1 MARLPVGRVLVAVI
15 VAALLALATAGGA
28 AGDTGKPQLRRD
40 GRWMV
45 DQHNRV
51 VLVHG
56 VNAVWKRDPYVP
68 PATPGGFIAADAR
81 WLSRHGFN
89 GARIGT
95 LWVGVTPDAPGE
107 IDAAYLGK
115 WDRVV
120 RLLADQRIWTL
131 FDFHQDQMSPEFQ
144 GEGVPEWAVEPL
156 KGPVNEALPPPRFGF
171 PFNYFT
177 PQVSE
182 LYENLWH
189 EPGKTHVWDGYR
201 DAWVA
206 VADKWGDR
214 PYVMGYDLL
223 NEPWAGP
230 EWPDC
235 LDPVTGCP
243 QVESGELQPFFE
255 HALAGIRIVDR
266 DNLVWFEPQLLSGG
280 TSAPTGF
287 GPVEGEEQ
295 LGYSWHNYC
304 PHGALL
310 QAIALGVE
318 PPEGVDL
325 SQTCGPFEQRVFE
338 QHETTAQRMGA
349 VHAVTEFGASD
360 DLTIIRN
367 VTRLADEHLTS
378 WFYWHYKNWADP
390 TTQSQESGEQGMF
403 EKDSDLSSLKMPK
416 ARLLVRTYP
425 QATAGIPKS
434 LSFDPDTGL
443 MRYRYRPRQASAPTE
458 VFISPLHYPDGYE
471 VVVTGGRVLRD
482 NGKVATVAA
491 DRGVDEVTVVVRA
504 AKSGGE
510 GPPSHGDQF
519 GDGGVGNEDDGRS
532 SADTSANTSLPA
544 TGGGA
549 AVIGGLALLLGLAV
563 ARLRRDTVA

>member
-1 MARLPVGRVLVAVI
+1 MPRSAVWRPLVAAI
-15 VAALLALATAGGA
+15 VAATLASASAAGA
-28 AGDTGKPQLRRD
+28 APQPRLQRD
-40 GRWMV
+40 GRWLV

-56 VNAVWKRDPYVP
+56 VNAVWKRAPHVP
-68 PATPGGFIAADAR
+68 PATPEGFVEADAR
-81 WLSRHGFN
+81 WLSDHGFN
-89 GARIGT
+89 GARVGT

-107 IDAAYLGK
+107 VDTEYLQR

-120 RLLADQRIWTL
+120 RLLAERRIWTL
-131 FDFHQDQMSPEFQ
+131 FDFHQDQMSPEYQ

-156 KGPVNEALPPPRFGF
+156 KGPANEAPPPQFGF

-182 LYENLWH
+182 LYENLWD
-189 EPGKTHVWDGYR
+189 ERGRVWDGYR
-201 DAWVA
+201 GAWIA
-206 VADKWGDR
+206 VAKKWGDR

-243 QVESGELQPFFE
+243 QVESEELQPFFE
-255 HALAGIRIVDR
+255 HALGGIRMVDR
-266 DNLVWFEPQLLSGG
+266 RSLVWFEPQLLSGG

-310 QAIALGVE
+310 QAIQLGAVA
-318 PPEGVDL
+318 PEEVDL
-325 SQTCGPFEQRVFE
+325 SQTCAPFEQRVFE
-338 QHETTAQRMGA
+338 QHEATARRMKA

-367 VTRLADEHLTS
+367 VTRLADEQLTS
-378 WFYWHYKNWADP
+378 WFYWHYKNWGDP
-390 TTQSQESGEQGMF
+390 TTQSQESGEQGLF
-403 EKDSDLSSLKMPK
+403 ADDGDLSSLKLPK

-425 QATAGIPKS
+425 QATAGVPVS

-443 MRYRYRPRQASAPTE
+443 MRYRYRPRRATAPTE
-458 VFISPLHYPDGYE
+458 IFLSPLHYPDGYE
-471 VVVTGGRVLRD
+471 VVVTGGRVVGDDGR
-482 NGKVATVAA
+482 VATVAA
-491 DRGVDEVTVVVRA
+491 TRGVDEVTVVVRA
-504 AKSGGE
+504 A
-510 GPPSHGDQF
+510 DT
-519 GDGGVGNEDDGRS
+519 GDGGAGGGSDDPGAGVGNEYDTVDGDS
-532 SADTSANTSLPA
+532 SGASLPA

-549 AVIGGLALLLGLAV
+549 LLLAGLVLLAGAAL
-563 ARLRRDTVA
+563 ARRRSTLGD